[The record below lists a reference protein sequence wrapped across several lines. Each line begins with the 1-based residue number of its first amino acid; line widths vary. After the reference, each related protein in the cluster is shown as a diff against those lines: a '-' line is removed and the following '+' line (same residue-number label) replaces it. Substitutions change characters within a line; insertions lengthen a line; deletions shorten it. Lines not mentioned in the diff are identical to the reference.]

1 MGYDYES
8 EIRLGLG
15 RKRQKC
21 AQKEEEESII
31 YDFVKKIPLSSV
43 DLTFWWK
50 CWSHISDKHP
60 LKNI

>member
-31 YDFVKKIPLSSV
+31 HDFVKKIPLSSV
-43 DLTFWWK
+43 DLTF
-50 CWSHISDKHP
+50 
-60 LKNI
+60 